1 MRISDWSSDVCASD
15 LDAKRGYI
23 GNTSLMYARA
33 FFEQEGSGLNFDA
46 VTVAPYMGIDSV
58 TPFLGFDGKW
68 AILLALTSNQGNQD
82 FQYLETE
89 DDFLYEKVISTS
101 LEWAGSDRLMYVVGA
116 TQADAFADVRKLA
129 PDHFLLVPGVGAQG
143 GNLQEIA
150 GKGMNKQCGLI
161 VNSSRGIIYASGEEN
176 FAEMARFQAKKLQ
189 TEMQHL
195 LEKL

>member
-1 MRISDWSSDVCASD
+1 IA
-15 LDAKRGYI
+15 DAKRGDI

>member
-1 MRISDWSSDVCASD
+1 M
-15 LDAKRGYI
+15 LYFFFF
-23 GNTSLMYARA
+23 LMIRRPPRSTRTDTL
-33 FFEQEGSGLNFDA
+33 F
-46 VTVAPYMGIDSV
+46 PYTTLFRS
-58 TPFLGFDGKW
+58 
-68 AILLALTSNQGNQD
+68 TSNQGNQD

-176 FAEMARFQAKKLQ
+176 FAEDRKSTRLNSS
-189 TEMQHL
+189 H
-195 LEKL
+195 